1 LRRRLRRLLE
11 RPISDNERVSAFGLA
26 VLLVLASCV
35 ALLLTR
41 EHHPRPRPPAATA
54 PAPAAPEPYRPT
66 APPPPDP
73 GASAEP
79 PAQAPPAAAVRSAR
93 RFLAGY
99 LRYLY
104 GHGRARQI
112 RSATLRLRRRL
123 AAHPPRVSPATRQRR
138 PRIVQIEGSA
148 TGRQRWTLTARIAD
162 GSGASYPLALEVA
175 QRPGGFVVTR
185 LEGDR

>member
-1 LRRRLRRLLE
+1 VRRRLRGLLD
-11 RPISDNERVSAFGLA
+11 RPISDSERVSAFGLA

-41 EHHPRPRPPAATA
+41 EPRPNPRPATPAPALAPPEPTRPTA
-54 PAPAAPEPYRPT
+54 PAPLS
-66 APPPPDP
+66 P
-73 GASAEP
+73 GPSP
-79 PAQAPPAAAVRSAR
+79 QRPAQGPPAAAVRAAR

-112 RSATLRLRRRL
+112 RGATPRLRRRL
-123 AAHPPRVSPATRQRR
+123 AAHPPRVSPATRKRR
-138 PRIVQIEGSA
+138 PRIIGIKGA
-148 TGRQRWTLTARIAD
+148 AAGHGRWTLTARIAD
-162 GSGASYPLALEVA
+162 GSGARYSLALEVA
-175 QRPGGFVVTR
+175 RSPDGFLVAR

>member
-1 LRRRLRRLLE
+1 MRRRLRGLLE
-11 RPISDNERVSAFGLA
+11 RPISDSERVSAFGLA

-54 PAPAAPEPYRPT
+54 PVRAAPGPRRPT
-66 APPPPDP
+66 APTPLSP
-73 GASAEP
+73 GPSP
-79 PAQAPPAAAVRSAR
+79 QRPAQAPPAAAVRAAR

-112 RSATLRLRRRL
+112 RAATPRLRHRL
-123 AAHPPRVSPATRQRR
+123 ATHPPRVSPATRKRR
-138 PRIVQIEGSA
+138 PRIIGLRSA
-148 TGRQRWTLTARIAD
+148 AAARGRWTLTARIAD
-162 GSGASYPLALEVA
+162 GSGARYPLALEVA
-175 QRPGGFVVTR
+175 RHPGGFLVPR